1 MNATSRLLIGTSL
14 ALALLASGAMAEPR
28 QDKADRYPVMRIDG
42 SDLDLRQVRGTLLE
56 HRQLLGA
63 PSALPPGIRKN
74 LARGKPL
81 PPGIARRMDD
91 RLLAALPRYDEYEWR
106 QVGRDV
112 VLVAITTGVVE
123 AILRNVLD

>member
-1 MNATSRLLIGTSL
+1 MNATSRLLVGTSL
-14 ALALLASGAMAEPR
+14 ALALLAGGALAEPR
-28 QDKADRYPVMRIDG
+28 QDKAERSPIVHIDG
-42 SDLDLRQVRGTLLE
+42 NDLDLRQVRSILLE
-56 HRQLLGA
+56 HRQLLDA
-63 PSALPPGIRKN
+63 PSSLPPGIRKN

-81 PPGIARRMDD
+81 PPGIAKRMDD
-91 RLLAALPRYDEYEWR
+91 RLLTALPRYDEYEWR